1 MGCGTVFMRSGLFWP
16 ILLLISRSILRREIY
31 KRTFTREQREV
42 HMYVHELMVWWVWQN
57 FDCGGHTHTPPVIRQ
72 ASTCFR
78 LSARPNLLP
87 WTGATTN
94 CHVAEFPHHQSS
106 KCMRTLNRKFNVFFL
121 FFLTVGEI
129 LLRWGWPWSKYRLFD
144 FFNIKFDHSFYLKN
158 VCKYSQI

>member
-106 KCMRTLNRKFNVFFL
+106 KCMRTLNRKFNVFFCFSARL
-121 FFLTVGEI
+121 VKFCYVEAGHGQNIGCLTFLTSSLTI
-129 LLRWGWPWSKYRLFD
+129 HF
-144 FFNIKFDHSFYLKN
+144 I
-158 VCKYSQI
+158 